1 MFAVEGAFATG
12 KAKFAAYKGLTLGM
26 VLVLFQQA
34 VLWMEETGTVGT
46 FVHRGAG
53 LLHNINSDDGGGS
66 AYRGGIPNVNLL
78 HAMQS
83 LAIFATLTFLLGAG
97 LAWCVFNWEDDLV
110 ASNEY
115 QAIPGRDGDVA
126 DGEEN
131 ISIPV
136 IESPT
141 LQRRMAAK
149 RRKKEAKRVKR
160 AKKKSG
166 RSRSSTNQSVGGDM
180 DSEEDFGHLEK
191 ELELGQGSAELKA
204 EDDIGVVDL

>member
-1 MFAVEGAFATG
+1 M
-12 KAKFAAYKGLTLGM
+12 
-26 VLVLFQQA
+26 
-34 VLWMEETGTVGT
+34 
-46 FVHRGAG
+46 
-53 LLHNINSDDGGGS
+53 
-66 AYRGGIPNVNLL
+66 
-78 HAMQS
+78 
-83 LAIFATLTFLLGAG
+83 
-97 LAWCVFNWEDDLV
+97 
-110 ASNEY
+110 
-115 QAIPGRDGDVA
+115 A